1 MDIMGL
7 IGASQQRY
15 IVRSEQEEVD
25 FSSMLEFSA
34 ETSTQLPS
42 EAIEQGSFATYN
54 RVIEPVVIRAKLAT
68 TGASDK
74 LQSKLNELKQMATG
88 AKKITVVTPEQK
100 YPNMML
106 ESFDYR
112 RDNNSGVGLLTVEL
126 RLKEV
131 REVASAKTTTAIE
144 EADTDDASCV
154 DDVDIGEQQG
164 RSPSGADEEASSKR
178 KISIIRD
185 TTGIRI

>member
-1 MDIMGL
+1 MDILGL
-7 IGASQQRY
+7 MGASQKRY
-15 IVRSEQEEVD
+15 IVRSEQDEVD

-42 EAIEQGSFATYN
+42 EPIEQGSFATYN
-54 RVIEPVVIRAKLAT
+54 RVIEPVIIRAKLAT
-68 TGASDK
+68 MGQSDL
-74 LQSKLNELKQMATG
+74 LQSKLDELKEMASG
-88 AKKITVVTPEQK
+88 NKKITVVTPEQK

-131 REVASAKTTTAIE
+131 REVATAKTTTAIE
-144 EADTDDASCV
+144 EADTEDASCV
-154 DDVDIGEQQG
+154 DDEDIGEQQG
-164 RSPSGADEEASSKR
+164 QAASGAEEEAASGR
-178 KISIIRD
+178 KTSILHDIFS
-185 TTGIRI
+185 

>member
-1 MDIMGL
+1 MDLLSFLG
-7 IGASQQRY
+7 GSQQRY
-15 IVRSEQEEVD
+15 IVKSEQEEVD

-34 ETSTQLPS
+34 ETSSQLPS
-42 EAIEQGSFATYN
+42 EAIEKGSFATYN
-54 RVIEPVVIRAKLAT
+54 RVIDPVVIRAKLST
-68 TGASDK
+68 MGPSDR
-74 LQSKLNELKQMATG
+74 LQSKLDQLKEMASSE
-88 AKKITVVTPEQK
+88 KKITVVTPEQK

-154 DDVDIGEQQG
+154 DDADVGEQQG
-164 RSPSGADEEASSKR
+164 QSASGAEEEASNRR
-178 KISIIRD
+178 KTSIIRD
-185 TTGIRI
+185 TTGIKI